1 MTAAAVDVVSATG
14 DRVRA
19 RRVRL
24 RGTSAVATADVKFLD
39 EGFRQRI
46 RVVDGKTFSYDR
58 CPLQSE
64 MRSDSDGGWPVSPGS
79 ATDRHKCAH
88 SGPKPWACQG
98 EPQFAIAPTFTLH
111 CSMCKRP
118 VGGSFQHAL
127 SIISLLSVQS
137 GPPFWQGKARHKR
150 RLLSSLKQPLWE
162 YKRSRRW
169 IGRTA
174 AYALARFES
183 PMFA

>member
-14 DRVRA
+14 DRVRT
-19 RRVRL
+19 RRVRP
-24 RGTSAVATADVKFLD
+24 RGTSAVATAGLKFLK

-46 RVVDGKTFSYDR
+46 RVVDSKTFSYDR

-98 EPQFAIAPTFTLH
+98 EPQFAIAPTLH

-118 VGGSFQHAL
+118 VGGSSQHAL
-127 SIISLLSVQS
+127 SSISLLSVWS
-137 GPPFWQGKARHKR
+137 LSGKA
-150 RLLSSLKQPLWE
+150 
-162 YKRSRRW
+162 
-169 IGRTA
+169 
-174 AYALARFES
+174 
-183 PMFA
+183 